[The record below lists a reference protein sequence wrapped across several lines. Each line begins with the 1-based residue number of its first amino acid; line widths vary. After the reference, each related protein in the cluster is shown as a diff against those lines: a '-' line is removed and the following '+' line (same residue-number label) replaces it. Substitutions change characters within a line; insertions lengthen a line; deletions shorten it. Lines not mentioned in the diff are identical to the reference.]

1 VEARREIL
9 KNGAPLVSIV
19 VPAYNHERYVGA
31 AIDSLVAQ
39 TWPNLELIIVNDGSP
54 DATLEI
60 IQSRRAGC
68 EARFA
73 RYEVLDQANAGVA
86 EALNRGIKVARG
98 DYVYLLA
105 SDDISEPDAIA
116 TMVPIL
122 VNEVDVAVV
131 SGDCDF
137 IDATGAKT
145 SRSHLGV
152 EHTSFMRLCTSH
164 RDDVLGDKF
173 GSYASLLNGNYI
185 LPGLLMRRHAVHE
198 VGSFD
203 PNCAMEDY
211 DLWLKLSK
219 SYRFR
224 FVDRVLC
231 HYRWHGENTI
241 SQNAEG
247 ILNDELSLLVREAGH
262 CFVNGLS
269 ELWATRTREVLAAY
283 RSNWQHAS
291 SAQVEEVAQA
301 YATLK
306 TLTSEFERMRTSLLQ
321 VQSERDKATSEMDAA
336 LRERDKARRDR
347 DTVVCSTTWR
357 TAWPIRA
364 VGIHLPPGLR
374 RLLRGGVKLGWCSP
388 TFKLRRKL
396 RER

>member
-1 VEARREIL
+1 MESVEAEGEIL
-9 KNGAPLVSIV
+9 KNEAPLVSIV

-60 IQSRRAGC
+60 IQSRRAAC

-73 RYEVLDQANAGVA
+73 RCEILDQANAGVA

-137 IDATGAKT
+137 IDATGAKA
-145 SRSHLGV
+145 SRSHRGV
-152 EHTSFMRLCTSH
+152 EHTSFMRFLMCY
-164 RDDVLGDKF
+164 RDDDVLGDKF

-185 LPGLLMRRHAVHE
+185 LPGLLMRRRAVLE
-198 VGSFD
+198 VGGFD
-203 PNCAMEDY
+203 PKYAMEDY
-211 DLWLKLSK
+211 ELWLKLSK

-231 HYRWHGENTI
+231 HYRWDGENTI
-241 SQNAEG
+241 SQNAEA

-262 CFVNGLS
+262 CFANGLS
-269 ELWATRTREVLAAY
+269 ELWATRTRGLLAGC

-291 SAQVEEVAQA
+291 
-301 YATLK
+301 ATLK
-306 TLTSEFERMRTSLLQ
+306 TLTSELEKMRSSLLQ
-321 VQSERDKATSEMDAA
+321 VQSERDKATSETDAA

-347 DTVVCSTTWR
+347 DAVLCSTAWR
-357 TAWPIRA
+357 TTWPIRA

-374 RLLRGGVKLGWCSP
+374 RLLRGGVKLGWWSL